1 MNSRASLALLL
12 LLTLSSGSWLALA
25 ASKSAG
31 LSDGAT
37 CYYDKNYTPM
47 KPFCKRDFGCLVTK
61 VVRNSP
67 HFKFKGVCASDVPL
81 DQITKKFCMFR
92 SVMFA
97 PGTSGITATSM
108 CPHCTCRLLKD
119 GPSCLCPWASSASRT
134 RWGGGRTACDAETPG
149 RTSVKSQGWST
160 ARTSAIASTL
170 LRVPTSASVQGR
182 GGVQSL

>member
-108 CPHCTCRLLKD
+108 V
-119 GPSCLCPWASSASRT
+119 SA
-134 RWGGGRTACDAETPG
+134 
-149 RTSVKSQGWST
+149 
-160 ARTSAIASTL
+160 L
-170 LRVPTSASVQGR
+170 HVPAAQGR
-182 GGVQSL
+182 PVVPVPPGQAVQAGRAGAVEGRHAMQRHPAEPV